1 MVNFYPR
8 NLIEDGGFL
17 GVLLVFP
24 IKLDKKQSRHPGRQS
39 LEEGGCGNE
48 SKDQIIV
55 EKGNQRTAGF
65 PSSLTLLSRIM

>member
-24 IKLDKKQSRHPGRQS
+24 IKLDKKESRHPGRQS
-39 LEEGGCGNE
+39 PEEGGGGNE
-48 SKDQIIV
+48 SKDQIKV
-55 EKGNQRTAGF
+55 ERGNQRTAVF
-65 PSSLTLLSRIM
+65 PSSPILLSRIL